1 MKKFLGLITIILI
14 TSISLSFAESLQVK
28 PKKEKTID
36 STEKPIKGNVYF
48 GFSIFRPS
56 GYDFGLCALGAR
68 SGPFGVSGI
77 FASLGHISWY
87 SIEPSLFLQLNK
99 GFALQALVGYTRI
112 SMGQNGFYINDYAGT
127 IYGLGFQIYVKK
139 LMLGC
144 TFRTLGRSNSITNG
158 FFMLNFGASIK

>member
-1 MKKFLGLITIILI
+1 M
-14 TSISLSFAESLQVK
+14 
-28 PKKEKTID
+28 
-36 STEKPIKGNVYF
+36 
-48 GFSIFRPS
+48 
-56 GYDFGLCALGAR
+56 CLGAR

>member
-56 GYDFGLCALGAR
+56 GYDFGLCA
-68 SGPFGVSGI
+68 
-77 FASLGHISWY
+77 
-87 SIEPSLFLQLNK
+87 
-99 GFALQALVGYTRI
+99 
-112 SMGQNGFYINDYAGT
+112 
-127 IYGLGFQIYVKK
+127 
-139 LMLGC
+139 
-144 TFRTLGRSNSITNG
+144 
-158 FFMLNFGASIK
+158 